1 MIETIQ
7 RIVAETSQRTMLT
20 NLVGILLSTSLIGDN
35 ESIPKEYRL
44 DMKNATDGLK
54 LSRAILAE
62 ALNVPVEHVHFLNSE
77 LVFNFDDMA
86 AMYSQLG
93 GLKKDVDP
101 GLVLKENMNSS
112 NRCYSAH
119 LKEAL
124 PRPKGATHEPFERQR
139 QDWSNLASNPCIR
152 VGTAYG
158 KVCIG
163 CAGSTN
169 PRPGSG
175 KLIVASFFGPGRKL
189 ILS

>member
-112 NRCYSAH
+112 NRAS
-119 LKEAL
+119 KK
-124 PRPKGATHEPFERQR
+124 RFRGRKGRHT
-139 QDWSNLASNPCIR
+139 SLL
-152 VGTAYG
+152 
-158 KVCIG
+158 
-163 CAGSTN
+163 
-169 PRPGSG
+169 SG
-175 KLIVASFFGPGRKL
+175 KGKIGPIWLQIPVSESELPTEKCASGVLALQIQGLAPV
-189 ILS
+189 S